1 MTGLRDRVACR
12 IAEVWPGGELAG
24 FESLPGGHSGI
35 TCLATVALPGGG
47 RERVVV
53 KATPPGRR
61 PAGRHDVLRQ
71 ARVLSLLNAAGDVRV
86 PEVLLQDDA
95 DEPYFV
101 MRWHPGE
108 SVEPVLDPSGHLS
121 PDVVRARA
129 FGAVEALAVLH
140 GVPAP
145 DEPVLS
151 PAQELQRWMPTMRT
165 VDADLRAGSEA
176 VEAALLGSVP
186 EPVGPAIVHGDFRLG
201 NTLCTG
207 ADLNVV
213 IDWEIWSVG
222 DPRVDLGWMALFCD
236 PANFPGVAEQAC
248 SMPPSQQLRAAYERA
263 SGATAERSG
272 WFESLARYKMAAIMG
287 NNLARHR
294 SGRYHDPYQE
304 RLIPT
309 IRRLIESAGSLL
321 ESGDAGRSAS
331 W

>member
-1 MTGLRDRVACR
+1 MTGLRDRVAGR
-12 IAEVWPGGELAG
+12 ITEVWPGGELAG
-24 FESLPGGHSGI
+24 FEDLPGGHSGI
-35 TCLATVALPGGG
+35 TCLATVALPGGA

-53 KATPPGRR
+53 KAAPPGRR

-71 ARVLSLLNAAGDVRV
+71 ARILSLLNAAGGVRV
-86 PEVLLQDDA
+86 PEVLLRDDG

-108 SVEPVLDPSGHLS
+108 SVEPVLDPAGHLG
-121 PDVVRARA
+121 PDIVRARA
-129 FGAVEALAVLH
+129 FGAVDALAVLH
-140 GVPAP
+140 AVRVP
-145 DEPVLS
+145 DEPVLT
-151 PAQELQRWMPTMRT
+151 PAQELERWMPTMRT

-186 EPVGPAIVHGDFRLG
+186 PPAGPAIVHGDFRLG

-207 ADLNVV
+207 ADVNVV

-236 PANFPGVAEQAC
+236 PANFPGAGQKAC
-248 SMPPSQQLRAAYERA
+248 SMPPAAELRAAYERA
-263 SGATAERSG
+263 TGSTAERFG

-294 SGRYHDPYQE
+294 TGRYHDPYQE
-304 RLIPT
+304 KLIPT
-309 IRRLIESAGSLL
+309 IRRLLESAESLL
-321 ESGDAGRSAS
+321 AGR
-331 W
+331 